1 MVGVGRRGRKRRA
14 YREFSYKADFPH
26 AHSRRAGRK
35 QAFAGRELSSNPGGV
50 RAAGWNDKISVWK
63 PAIAGGFCMVR
74 PIEPIGD
81 RSHPDADHAGESAV
95 YRSLG

>member
-1 MVGVGRRGRKRRA
+1 MVGIGRGARECRGNRA
-14 YREFSYKADFPH
+14 FPHKADFPN
-26 AHSRRAGRK
+26 AYSRRDGRK
-35 QAFAGRELSSNPGGV
+35 QASAGGELSSNPGGV
-50 RAAGWNDKISVWK
+50 RAARWNDKISVRK
-63 PAIAGGFCMVR
+63 PAIASGFCMVR